1 MANPKKVS
9 PSRIRYE
16 KNNPV
21 IAIRVSREFYEEITA
36 LKHKADMSLGDLV
49 KIGMDKTEPQVG
61 GAYLNGF
68 QAALAEAYLK
78 VCEDCQN
85 ILFDLGDEFPSKA

>member
-21 IAIRVSREFYEEITA
+21 IAVRVSRDFYEEITA
-36 LKHKADMSLGDLV
+36 FKRKADMTSGDLV
-49 KIGMDKTEPQVG
+49 KIGMDKTE
-61 GAYLNGF
+61 L
-68 QAALAEAYLK
+68 
-78 VCEDCQN
+78 
-85 ILFDLGDEFPSKA
+85 